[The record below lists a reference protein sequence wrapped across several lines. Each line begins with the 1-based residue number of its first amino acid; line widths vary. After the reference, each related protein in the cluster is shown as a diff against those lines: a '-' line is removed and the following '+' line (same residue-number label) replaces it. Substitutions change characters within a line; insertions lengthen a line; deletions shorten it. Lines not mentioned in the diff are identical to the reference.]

1 MEGLVR
7 RKSLTDPPFK
17 LLPDKW
23 DKDTVAE
30 HFIIHYRWVLV
41 IFLLPLSFVYDIYH
55 YARSYIVFKLSSAPK
70 QHLKKVGNP
79 EKFTTTK
86 YVQLST
92 TFLSMMNVESH
103 DECSR

>member
-30 HFIIHYRWVLV
+30 HFIIHYRWVMV

-70 QHLKKVGNP
+70 QHLKKAGNP
-79 EKFTTTK
+79 EK
-86 YVQLST
+86 
-92 TFLSMMNVESH
+92 
-103 DECSR
+103 

>member
-30 HFIIHYRWVLV
+30 HFIIHYRWVMV

-79 EKFTTTK
+79 EK
-86 YVQLST
+86 
-92 TFLSMMNVESH
+92 
-103 DECSR
+103 